1 MVGSER
7 GEEEVNYRFRRLE
20 EMGSENQNIVNGL
33 NQIVLEQGES
43 SNSSPPYYLEKFTLY
58 ETSTDFYMVGRDAKR
73 EHWRVLKI
81 DRSKPCELVF
91 CEDPKIYSYE
101 ACKRLLATIIGLKCI
116 TDYYGIVGFIKF
128 VKSYHII
135 LITER
140 KEVGK
145 IWGHPIYSITK
156 YRMISI
162 SQSTALTYMY
172 NSSKEN
178 RYKKL
183 LQLVDIRDNFFFSY
197 SYPLM
202 HRVQHNLNSQEMR
215 FSYDNMFVWNEY
227 LSYQIRESIKST
239 IWTVALIHGFF
250 KQVELCTSGKNFI
263 LTLIARRSCQF
274 AGTRYEKRGV
284 NEKGQ
289 AANDVEVEQ
298 TVWPIINSKRPT
310 EITSIVQNR
319 ASIPLCWSQKP
330 SLFNLKPDILLSE
343 GNHVYDA
350 TQLHFK
356 NMRLRYG
363 VPIIILNLIKSSKE
377 THREYLLHKK
387 FEEAVN
393 FVNAELDVEDRVDFV
408 SLDLD
413 AAFRDEK
420 TDELKKLQG
429 LVENALSKTGIF
441 SYQMAQNV
449 NNKSSLDSSYVGINS
464 SDSNNICN
472 NQKGIIRVNCLD
484 SLDRTNFAQ
493 YVYGLVS
500 LGHQLHTLG
509 IIESQVINIE
519 DPLACDLMSL
529 YQAMGDAL
537 SRQYGG
543 SPAHHKIF
551 SKIRGQYKMA
561 SQFQE
566 FMKSIQRHCSNS
578 FTDGAK
584 QHAIDL
590 FLGHYKPEFE
600 GGELIP
606 CETNSDQIDK
616 CGWMNYTYLHNI
628 SRCNPCIYSDFD
640 RLLFES
646 NADEAGH
653 QCLTGPPGS
662 PQHESQEG
670 YV

>member
-58 ETSTDFYMVGRDAKR
+58 ETST
-73 EHWRVLKI
+73 
-81 DRSKPCELVF
+81 
-91 CEDPKIYSYE
+91 
-101 ACKRLLATIIGLKCI
+101 
-116 TDYYGIVGFIKF
+116 
-128 VKSYHII
+128 
-135 LITER
+135 
-140 KEVGK
+140 
-145 IWGHPIYSITK
+145 
-156 YRMISI
+156 
-162 SQSTALTYMY
+162 
-172 NSSKEN
+172 
-178 RYKKL
+178 
-183 LQLVDIRDNFFFSY
+183 
-197 SYPLM
+197 
-202 HRVQHNLNSQEMR
+202 
-215 FSYDNMFVWNEY
+215 
-227 LSYQIRESIKST
+227 
-239 IWTVALIHGFF
+239 
-250 KQVELCTSGKNFI
+250 VELCTSGKNFI

-670 YV
+670 FPLVQFPAGS